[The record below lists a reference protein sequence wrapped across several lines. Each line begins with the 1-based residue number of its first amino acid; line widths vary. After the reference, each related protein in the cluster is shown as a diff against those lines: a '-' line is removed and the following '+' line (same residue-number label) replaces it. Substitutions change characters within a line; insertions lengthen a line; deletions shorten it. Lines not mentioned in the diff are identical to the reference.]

1 MLERND
7 MKEDIFTAEFRHET
21 VIKFVKRLINGSIE
35 IQSPTGITLD
45 KKTLDFLVADNAQL
59 LKDIT
64 DYVSGK
70 LTGEELGIVEER
82 IFNIYTRRRIS
93 QTIKEVY
100 SKDNVEKDIELLHT
114 RIESTNALLG
124 QILILLKELMKK
136 LDTEK

>member
-114 RIESTNALLG
+114 QIESTNALLG